1 MVLQNNLNVL
11 ICACD
16 TFRSGAVEQLKV
28 HVNNLNRL
36 NEASTNTKSRIGIFE
51 KGYGSGDHVVQTAK
65 QAIQY
70 AEENKFDIVLIDTAG
85 RTHSNAKLMAPLK
98 KFGDAANPNKII
110 MVGEA
115 LVGTDSVEQ
124 ATNFNKAFGNKRTL
138 DFSLF
143 PKLTPLVI

>member
-1 MVLQNNLNVL
+1 M
-11 ICACD
+11 
-16 TFRSGAVEQLKV
+16 
-28 HVNNLNRL
+28 
-36 NEASTNTKSRIGIFE
+36 
-51 KGYGSGDHVVQTAK
+51 VQTAK
-65 QAIQY
+65 QAVQY

-143 PKLTPLVI
+143 PKLTP